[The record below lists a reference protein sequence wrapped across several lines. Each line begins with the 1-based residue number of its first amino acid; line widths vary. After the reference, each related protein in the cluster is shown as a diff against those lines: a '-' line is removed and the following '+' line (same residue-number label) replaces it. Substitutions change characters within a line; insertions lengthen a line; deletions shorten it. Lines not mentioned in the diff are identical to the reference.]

1 MFRLDVCHIHSY
13 VRTII
18 YVDPKFNVLFY
29 SLHSGYVILFRSH
42 DKGVYFNIT
51 VKIWNV
57 QAITNLESALPSTI
71 IQPQFSFETTINVS
85 SFKGNKKG
93 ACFLNPLK
101 FH

>member
-1 MFRLDVCHIHSY
+1 M
-13 VRTII
+13 
-18 YVDPKFNVLFY
+18 DPKFNVLFY
-29 SLHSGYVILFRSH
+29 RLHSGYVIMLRSYRVPN
-42 DKGVYFNIT
+42 DVNFTIT

>member
-18 YVDPKFNVLFY
+18 CVDPKFNVLFY
-29 SLHSGYVILFRSH
+29 RLHSGYVIMLRSYRVPN
-42 DKGVYFNIT
+42 DVNFTIT

-93 ACFLNPLK
+93 HVF
-101 FH
+101 